1 MKTADDI
8 ESYLIKTETSYDV
21 VGDQIWLVKDG
32 GPDLVLSITGPVV
45 VFRIKLLDEA
55 QIAAGKQEALFRHLL
70 RLNATE
76 MLHGSYGLEEGAVV
90 MTAALQLENLDYN
103 EFQATIED
111 MLLAAAKHYPA
122 LNRYATA

>member
-1 MKTADDI
+1 MKTIDDI
-8 ESYLIKTETSYDV
+8 ESYLIRAETNHEM
-21 VGDQIWLVKDG
+21 VGEQIWLIKDG
-32 GPDLVLSITGPVV
+32 GADLVLSITGPVV

-55 QIAAGKQEALFRHLL
+55 QIAEGKAESLFRQLL
-70 RLNATE
+70 QLNATE
-76 MLHGSYGLEEGAVV
+76 MLHAAYGLEEGAVV

-122 LNRYATA
+122 LNRYANA